1 MTRSSTSPDRDRSG
15 LRALAAALTGRRRST
30 GLGLAVVA
38 LPLLTAGL
46 VAARGSMGLGSVLLL
61 FLLVVVA
68 VAAIGGVLVGLVA
81 AAAAFALANYYLT
94 PPFHTFVV
102 ESRDSVIA
110 LSVFVAVAAIV
121 SVVVDVA
128 ADQRARAARSELEA
142 EALGRVAVEPL
153 VGRTTESLL
162 RDLAETF
169 GLTAAELRET
179 GGSARV
185 LARYGPAVVG
195 AGTLRVDA
203 GAGREVVGDGP
214 VGFAADRRVLRGMA
228 HAAARAAEAEALA
241 DAAAHARQLA
251 EVDRLRAALLA
262 AVGHDLRTPLATTKA
277 AVTALR
283 LGSALSDGERHELL
297 GAIEGSTDRL
307 TDLVSDLLDLSR
319 LQAGAVVVS
328 AEPVAADEVVARAL
342 IDRHVSAIA
351 NDVPDDLPFVVAD
364 AALLERVVANLVGNA
379 CAHAAP
385 SEVRVVGRRRAA
397 LVDLAVVDH
406 GPGVAE
412 ADWARMFLPFQRL
425 DDHASGQHTGL
436 GLAIAKGFTE
446 AMGGSLTPSTT
457 VGGGLTMT
465 VTLPIAPPATAQIDA
480 SGVPS

>member
-1 MTRSSTSPDRDRSG
+1 MAG
-15 LRALAAALTGRRRST
+15 ALAGRRRAT

-38 LPLLTAGL
+38 LPALTAVL

-61 FLLVVVA
+61 FLLVVVL
-68 VAAIGGVLVGLVA
+68 VAAVGGVLVGLAA
-81 AAAAFALANYYLT
+81 AAAAFVLANYFLT

-121 SVVVDVA
+121 SVVVDAA
-128 ADQRARAARSELEA
+128 ADQRARAARSELDA

-153 VGRTTESLL
+153 VGRTAESLL
-162 RDLAETF
+162 RDLAQTF
-169 GLTAAELRET
+169 GLTGAELREI
-179 GGSARV
+179 GGSSRV
-185 LARYGPAVVG
+185 VARYGPPVG
-195 AGTLRVDA
+195 AGTVRVDA

-228 HAAARAAEAEALA
+228 HAAARAADAEVLA
-241 DAAAHARQLA
+241 DEAARARQLA

-262 AVGHDLRTPLATTKA
+262 AVGHDLRTPLATTKT
-277 AVTALR
+277 AVTTLR
-283 LGSALSDGERHELL
+283 LGSALSDDERDELL
-297 GAIEGSTDRL
+297 AAIEGSTDRL

-328 AEPVAADEVVARAL
+328 AEPVAADEVVARVL
-342 IDRHVSAIA
+342 IDRHVSAVA
-351 NDVPDDLPFVVAD
+351 NDVPDDLSFVVAD
-364 AALLERVVANLVGNA
+364 AALLERVLANLVANA

-385 SEVRVVGRRRAA
+385 SEVRVVGRRRGAV
-397 LVDLAVVDH
+397 VDLAVVDH

-425 DDHASGQHTGL
+425 DDRASGQHTGL
-436 GLAIAKGFTE
+436 GLAIAKGLTE
-446 AMGGSLTPSTT
+446 AMGGSLTPSATR
-457 VGGGLTMT
+457 GGGLTMT
-465 VTLPIAPPATAQIDA
+465 VTLRVAAPARTPVEP
-480 SGVPS
+480 SGAPS